1 MYSLNSPQKS
11 APIIH
16 TVTTETRG
24 DATTQS
30 RLNAPDSVLTVNES
44 SVEGFISN
52 FFNILRIELIPLSS
66 PLSMS
71 RPFRDIRD
79 GKDDRIPSDFWRV
92 EQTEQTLD
100 FLPSSCSDSSS
111 EWGTTRFF
119 WVVSTHQPS
128 LLPLP
133 YEYQMD
139 PRMHI
144 ILPRTPIGRI
154 LLLKRYTERMIITTC
169 FTFPATFIMSG
180 PPSFTALKLAT
191 FKKNAK
197 TP

>member
-1 MYSLNSPQKS
+1 MT
-11 APIIH
+11 I
-16 TVTTETRG
+16 
-24 DATTQS
+24 QS
-30 RLNAPDSVLTVNES
+30 RLNAPDSVLTLNES
-44 SVEGFISN
+44 SVEGFMSN

-66 PLSMS
+66 PLSTS
-71 RPFRDIRD
+71 RPFQDIRD
-79 GKDDRIPSDFWRV
+79 RKDERIRFDFWRV
-92 EQTEQTLD
+92 EQTEQTLV

-111 EWGTTRFF
+111 EWVTTRFF
-119 WVVSTHQPS
+119 CVVSTHQPS
-128 LLPLP
+128 LLPPP

-139 PRMHI
+139 PRIQI

-191 FKKNAK
+191 FRKNAK